1 MPTSTILPARARA
14 QLTATDIHIARG
26 GVPVLRGAA
35 LTVTPGSRWGV
46 VGENGRGKSTLL
58 AVLAGTLEPD
68 SGTVRRS
75 GTLGL
80 AAQELH
86 ATGDATV
93 GDVIDAELS
102 DARAALRALDAAADA
117 LTRADPGA
125 ADRYAGALH
134 AAEALEAWDADHRVD
149 AALAALGAE
158 RDRTRPLAELSV
170 GGRYRVRLACLLG
183 AGHDFLLLDEPTNH
197 LDGGGLAYLTSAL
210 TGTRAGVVLV
220 SHDRALLAAV
230 ATTIVDLDPSRD
242 GLPRVYGDGYAGYL
256 AGRAAERER
265 WQEEYDKQQTE
276 NARLTANLAGA
287 RDRLIDNWRPD
298 KGTNKHKRA
307 TRASSQVRTFHRRQD
322 ELAAHAVTMPEPP
335 LRLRLPELP
344 RNAAITLDDVT
355 VAGRLEQPV
364 TLTIGPSGRLHV
376 DGRNGAGKSTLLAV
390 LAGRLRP
397 DTGTRRVAR
406 SQRIGYLAQE
416 SPEPGGATAR
426 TLFAAAGGTVEL
438 EGLGL
443 LDRREL
449 DRPVRELSTG
459 RRRRLDLA
467 LVLARRPHLLLL
479 DEPTNHLSIAL
490 VDELTEALGGTR
502 AAVVLATH
510 DRALRAD
517 VAGWPRLTVGR

>member
-14 QLTATDIHIARG
+14 QLTATDIHLARG

-35 LTVTPGSRWGV
+35 LTVTPGSRWGI

-68 SGTVRRS
+68 SGTVRRA
-75 GTLGL
+75 GTIGL
-80 AAQELH
+80 AEQELH
-86 ATGDATV
+86 AAGDATV
-93 GDVIDAELS
+93 GDVIDAALH
-102 DARAALRALDAAADA
+102 DARAALRALDAAAAA
-117 LTRADPGA
+117 LAREERGA
-125 ADRYAGALH
+125 ADGYADALH

-158 RDRTRPLAELSV
+158 RDRARPLAELSV

-183 AGHDFLLLDEPTNH
+183 AEHDFLLLDEPTNH
-197 LDGGGLAYLTSAL
+197 LDDDGLAYLTSKL
-210 TGTRAGVVLV
+210 TTTRAGVVLV

-230 ATTIVDLDPSRD
+230 VTSVVDLDPSRD
-242 GLPRVYGDGYAGYL
+242 DLPRVYGDGYAGYL

-265 WQEEYDKQQTE
+265 WVEEYDRQRAE
-276 NARLTANLAGA
+276 HARLTAHLADA
-287 RDRLIDNWRPD
+287 QDRLIDNWRPD

-322 ELAAHAVTMPEPP
+322 ELAAHAVTVPEPP
-335 LRLRLPELP
+335 LRLCLPELP
-344 RNAAITLDDVT
+344 RNATIALDGVT
-355 VAGRLEQPV
+355 VAGRLARPV
-364 TLTIGPSGRLHV
+364 SLTVGPSGRLHV

-390 LAGRLRP
+390 LAGRLQP
-397 DTGTRRVAR
+397 TTGTRRVAR
-406 SQRIGYLAQE
+406 SQRVGYLAQE
-416 SPEPGGATAR
+416 SPEPGTETAR
-426 TLFAAAGGTVEL
+426 RLFAAAGGTVEL
-438 EGLGL
+438 ASLGL
-443 LDRREL
+443 LDPGEL

-467 LVLARRPHLLLL
+467 LVLARRPHVLLL

-490 VDELTEALGGTR
+490 VDELTAALGDTR

-517 VAGWPRLTVGR
+517 VDGWPRLTME

>member
-1 MPTSTILPARARA
+1 MT
-14 QLTATDIHIARG
+14 
-26 GVPVLRGAA
+26 VLRGAG
-35 LTVTPGSRWGV
+35 LSVTPGSRWGI

-58 AVLAGTLEPD
+58 AVLAGRLEPD
-68 SGTVRRS
+68 AGTVRRA

-80 AAQELH
+80 AEQEL
-86 ATGDATV
+86 AVAGDATV
-93 GDVIDAELS
+93 GDVIDAELT
-102 DARAALRALDAAADA
+102 DARAALRALDDAAEALAAGAPGADRAYADA
-117 LTRADPGA
+117 LHRA
-125 ADRYAGALH
+125 
-134 AAEALEAWDADHRVD
+134 ETLEAWDADHRVD

-158 RDRTRPLAELSV
+158 LQRARPLAELSV

-183 AGHDFLLLDEPTNH
+183 AEHDFLLLDEPTNH
-197 LDGGGLAYLTSAL
+197 LDDEGLTYLTGKLA
-210 TGTRAGVVLV
+210 TTRAGVVLV
-220 SHDRALLAAV
+220 SHDRALLATV
-230 ATTIVDLDPSRD
+230 ATSIVDLDPSRD
-242 GLPRVYGDGYAGYL
+242 DRPRVYGDGYAGYL

-265 WQEEYDKQQTE
+265 WEEEYERQRAE
-276 NARLTANLAGA
+276 HARLAANLAGA

-298 KGTNKHKRA
+298 KGTDKHKRA

-335 LRLRLPELP
+335 LRLNLPELP
-344 RNAAITLDDVT
+344 RNAAAALDGVT
-355 VAGRLEQPV
+355 VAGRLRRPV
-364 TLTIGPSGRLHV
+364 MLTVGPSGRLHV

-397 DTGTRRVAR
+397 TTGTRRVAG
-406 SQRIGYLAQE
+406 SQRIGYLTQE
-416 SPEPGGATAR
+416 SPEPGATTAR
-426 TLFAAAGGTVEL
+426 RLFAAAGGTVEL
-438 EGLGL
+438 ESLGL

-490 VDELTEALGGTR
+490 VDELTAALGATR

-517 VAGWPRLTVGR
+517 VADWPRLTVER

>member
-1 MPTSTILPARARA
+1 MSTSTILPARARA
-14 QLTATDIHIARG
+14 QLTAVDIHIARG
-26 GVPVLRGAA
+26 GAPVLRGAG
-35 LTVTPGSRWGV
+35 LTVTPGSRWGI

-68 SGTVRRS
+68 SGTVRRA

-80 AAQELH
+80 AEQELH

-93 GDVIDAELS
+93 GDVIDAELR
-102 DARAALRALDAAADA
+102 DARAALAALDAAAEA
-117 LTRADPGA
+117 LSRDEPGA
-125 ADRYAGALH
+125 AGAYDHALT

-158 RDRTRPLAELSV
+158 RDRARPLAELSV

-183 AGHDFLLLDEPTNH
+183 AEHDFLLLDEPTNH
-197 LDGGGLAYLTSAL
+197 LDDEGLAYLTSRL
-210 TGTRAGVVLV
+210 STTRSGVVLV

-230 ATTIVDLDPSRD
+230 VTSVVDLDPTRD
-242 GLPRVYGDGYAGYL
+242 DLPRVYGDGYAGYL

-265 WQEEYDKQQTE
+265 WAEEYDRQRAET
-276 NARLTANLAGA
+276 ARLTANLADA
-287 RDRLIDNWRPD
+287 RDRLVDNWRPD
-298 KGTNKHKRA
+298 KGTDKHKRA

-322 ELAAHAVTMPEPP
+322 ELAAHAVTMPAPP
-335 LRLRLPELP
+335 LRLSLPELP
-344 RNAAITLDDVT
+344 RNAALTLDGVT
-355 VAGRLEQPV
+355 VAGRLETPV
-364 TLTIGPSGRLHV
+364 TLTVGPSGRLHV

-397 DTGTRRVAR
+397 TTGTRRAGKN
-406 SQRIGYLAQE
+406 QRIGFLAQE
-416 SPEPGGATAR
+416 SPEPGVTTAR
-426 TLFAAAGGTVEL
+426 RLFAAAGGSVEL
-438 EGLGL
+438 ESLGL
-443 LDRREL
+443 LDRGEL

-490 VDELTEALGGTR
+490 VDELTAALGGTN

-517 VAGWPRLTVGR
+517 VAGWPRLDME